1 MCGFLEVFQKNKPVD
16 RSRFES
22 ALAEMRH
29 RGPDDSGA
37 SYSSLVCGGGEVHVA
52 AGHQRLAILD
62 LDPRSAQPF
71 QSGGRTL
78 LFNGEI
84 YNYQS
89 LRKELEGVAEFH
101 TSGDTEVLCRML
113 ECKGEQ
119 ALDEMNGMWA
129 FAFLDREKRTV
140 TACRDRYGK
149 KPLFYYMDD
158 EVLVFSST
166 VKSMYAYLGR
176 SPRIRYEAME
186 AFLEYGVMYPG
197 GGRETHLHQVRQ
209 VLPGQLAEFD
219 LDKWEV
225 SREHCYDGFMTGQDE
240 ECDIRQ
246 LPDLLRDAVKLRLVS
261 DRPVGLMLSGGIDST
276 LILSVLYSLGLHE
289 TVRCYIGETGKS
301 DDAKYARECAAQLGV
316 DAKVVD
322 LDYGDEAF
330 NIFLKMCGHHE
341 KAFPFS
347 GNAMAMAEMYHR
359 ISEDGVPVVIDGTG
373 GDEVFGG
380 YWDRGFQPAL
390 KQAVLEGEYG
400 WIREMR
406 DSEPALRGKISEI
419 LKSCVWRNRLWT
431 FDWKQM
437 KRRLKPHYRVLGL
450 GRSGIASPDP
460 LRFPSSDYIAD
471 ALKDISPGGRL
482 GEWIWHN
489 DRNAMMCGV
498 ENRSPMLDHRL
509 RKFIRTGYKQKMQAG
524 WNKHELR
531 KVFSEFVELPSQW
544 RRQKQGF
551 RWDRKS
557 FVAQNRDAVLELI
570 GESKCLAAHYDTGA
584 YVERAAKDGKIISKV
599 LTSRLLCIA
608 GLEEAM
614 GLRAG

>member
-16 RSRFES
+16 QSRFES

-29 RGPDDSGA
+29 RGPDDFGI
-37 SYSSLVCGGGEVHVA
+37 SYSSLKFGGDEVYVA

-62 LDPRSAQPF
+62 LDSRSAQPF
-71 QSGGRTL
+71 QSGESTL

-84 YNYQS
+84 YNYRS
-89 LRKELEGVAEFH
+89 LRKGLEGLAEFH

-113 ECKGEQ
+113 ECKGAK

-129 FAFLDREKRTV
+129 FTFLNREKRTV
-140 TACRDRYGK
+140 AACRDRYGK

-158 EVLVFSST
+158 EVLIFSST

-197 GGRETHLHQVRQ
+197 SGSETHLHEVKQ
-209 VLPGQLAEFD
+209 VLPGQLVEFD
-219 LDKWEV
+219 LGDWKIYNEQ
-225 SREHCYDGFMTGQDE
+225 CYDGFMTGEDQD
-240 ECDIRQ
+240 CDIRE

-289 TVRCYIGETGKS
+289 TVKCYIGETGKS
-301 DDAKYARECAAQLGV
+301 EDAKYASECAAQLGV
-316 DAKVVD
+316 NARVVN

-341 KAFPFS
+341 KAFSLS

-359 ISEDGVPVVIDGTG
+359 ISEDEVPVVIDGTG
-373 GDEVFGG
+373 GDEMFGG
-380 YWDRGFQPAL
+380 YWDRSFRPAV
-390 KQAVLEGEYG
+390 KQAVLTGEYG

-406 DSEPALRGKISEI
+406 KSEPALRGKVSEI
-419 LKSCVWRNRLWT
+419 LKSCVLRNRLWK
-431 FDWKQM
+431 FDWKQT
-437 KRRLKPHYRVLGL
+437 KSKFKPHYRSLGL
-450 GRSGIASPDP
+450 GKSGIESPDP
-460 LRFPSSDYIAD
+460 LHYPSSNYIAD

-489 DRNAMMCGV
+489 DRNAMMSGV
-498 ENRSPMLDHRL
+498 ENRSPLLDYRL
-509 RKFIRTGYKQKMQAG
+509 RQFIKTGYQNKMHNG
-524 WNKHELR
+524 WNKYELR

-557 FVAQNRDAVLELI
+557 FIKQNRNAVLELI

-584 YVERAAKDGKIISKV
+584 YVERAARDGMVVSKV

-614 GLRAG
+614 GLRAD